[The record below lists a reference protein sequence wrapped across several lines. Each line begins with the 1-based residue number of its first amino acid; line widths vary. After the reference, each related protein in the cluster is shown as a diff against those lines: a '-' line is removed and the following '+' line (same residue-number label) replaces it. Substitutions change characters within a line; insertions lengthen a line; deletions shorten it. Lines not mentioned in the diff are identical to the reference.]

1 MATYEFEGKTAQEAI
16 ENASKELNIPVEELD
31 VDIIEPGSA
40 GIFGLVGTKKAR
52 IRVTIKDSEE
62 KALDSSMEKAKET
75 LQTIIS
81 LIQVDA
87 TVKCKTDNNT
97 ISLNIEGDKSG
108 LLIGKK
114 GRTLDAL
121 QFIVNKIVNKGADK
135 KMRVI
140 IDSENYR
147 KRRIDSLTQLARKM
161 GERAKK
167 TKKVLMTIPLNSR
180 DRRIVHL
187 ALKDDNR
194 IDTKSKGKGPLKKVM
209 IIPHK

>member
-1 MATYEFEGKTAQEAI
+1 MATYEFEGKTTQEAI
-16 ENASKELNIPVEELD
+16 ENASKALNIPVEELD
-31 VDIIEPGSA
+31 VDIIEPGSS
-40 GIFGLVGTKKAR
+40 GIFGLVGSKKAK
-52 IRVTIKDSEE
+52 IRVTIKDKEDKTPE
-62 KALDSSMEKAKET
+62 GAVQKAKEA
-75 LQTIIS
+75 LETIIS

-87 TVKCKTDNNT
+87 TVKCETNDNT
-97 ISLNIEGDKSG
+97 ISLKIEGDRSG

-121 QFIVNKIVNKGADK
+121 QFIINKIVNKGIDK
-135 KMRVI
+135 KVRII

-147 KRRIDSLTQLARKM
+147 KRRIEALTQLALKM
-161 GERAKK
+161 GEKAKK
-167 TKKVLMTIPLNSR
+167 TKKIMMTTPLNSR

-194 IDTKSKGKGPLKKVM
+194 LDTKSKGKGPLKKVM

>member
-16 ENASKELNIPVEELD
+16 ENASRELNIPVEELD
-31 VDIIEPGSA
+31 VDIIDPGSA
-40 GIFGLVGTKKAR
+40 GIFGLVGSKKAK
-52 IRVTIKDSEE
+52 IRVTIKDREE
-62 KALDSSMEKAKET
+62 KELEGIINKAKET
-75 LQTIIS
+75 LKTIIS
-81 LIQVDA
+81 LIQVEA
-87 TVKCKTDNNT
+87 TIKCETNDNT
-97 ISLNIEGDKSG
+97 ISLMIEGDRSG

-121 QFIVNKIVNKGADK
+121 QFIVNKIVNKGTDK
-135 KMRVI
+135 KIRVI

-147 KRRIDSLTQLARKM
+147 KRRIDSLIQLARKM

-167 TKKVLMTIPLNSR
+167 TKKVVMTNPLNSR

-187 ALKDDNR
+187 ALKNDASV
-194 IDTKSKGKGPLKKVM
+194 DTKSKGKGPLKKVM